1 MNKLDPKLIAQ
12 IVDVVNTT
20 VTVRLGEVLSRLD
33 TLELDQEVLWDDMQ
47 KRSKEAE
54 MFPQELQ
61 TQGEKASEAPSRHIR
76 AYGFG
81 A

>member
-1 MNKLDPKLIAQ
+1 MNNGDIADLYRL
-12 IVDVVNTT
+12 VDTL
-20 VTVRLGEVLSRLD
+20 RHRIIELEQRAD

-47 KRSKEAE
+47 TRQKAAE

-61 TQGEKASEAPSRHIR
+61 NNEPSSATATEIR
-76 AYGFG
+76 MFGFG